1 MVTRSR
7 LKSVLTG
14 LALYTVA
21 AALIGYFG
29 VNAYTGKYGL
39 NARQELD
46 QEIIAL
52 TSELARLKRERAEG
66 EQRVSLLRSDR
77 VDPDML
83 DERARF
89 QLDYA
94 NPHDLVRMIAGARA
108 VRFQKLIDSISKVSC
123 RIAVRHSYSFAASRN
138 PLTAGLSWAREG
150 LSTLSSSR
158 ICHGRLTQENRHKGQ
173 GSGKGDTALRR
184 NSPESRS
191 SRRCATCC

>member
-1 MVTRSR
+1 MVSRSR

-14 LALYTVA
+14 VALYMMA
-21 AALIGYFG
+21 AALVGYFG

-52 TSELARLKRERAEG
+52 TSELARLKRERTEG
-66 EQRVSLLRSDR
+66 EQRVSLLRSNR

-94 NPHDLVRMIAGARA
+94 NPRDLVRA
-108 VRFQKLIDSISKVSC
+108 V
-123 RIAVRHSYSFAASRN
+123 
-138 PLTAGLSWAREG
+138 
-150 LSTLSSSR
+150 
-158 ICHGRLTQENRHKGQ
+158 
-173 GSGKGDTALRR
+173 
-184 NSPESRS
+184 SPN
-191 SRRCATCC
+191 

>member
-1 MVTRSR
+1 MVSR
-7 LKSVLTG
+7 ARLPYVLTG
-14 LALYTVA
+14 LPLYTIA
-21 AALIGYFG
+21 AAMVGYFG

-46 QEIIAL
+46 QEIVAL

-94 NPHDLVRMIAGARA
+94 NPHDLVRT
-108 VRFQKLIDSISKVSC
+108 VTP
-123 RIAVRHSYSFAASRN
+123 N
-138 PLTAGLSWAREG
+138 
-150 LSTLSSSR
+150 
-158 ICHGRLTQENRHKGQ
+158 
-173 GSGKGDTALRR
+173 
-184 NSPESRS
+184 
-191 SRRCATCC
+191 